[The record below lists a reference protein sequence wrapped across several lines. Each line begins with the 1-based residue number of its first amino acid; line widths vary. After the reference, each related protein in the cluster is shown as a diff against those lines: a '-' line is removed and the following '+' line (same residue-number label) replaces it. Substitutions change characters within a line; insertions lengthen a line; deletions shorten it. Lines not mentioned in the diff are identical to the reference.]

1 MIVLIIG
8 SACYYKYHF
17 SFITASTNNTTSL
30 RLLSVIELLI
40 ASAKG
45 EDDDLTSSAEAEGD
59 EAAETCGDEEGLR
72 AFGVPVVELFAQ

>member
-45 EDDDLTSSAEAEGD
+45 EDDDLTSGAETEGD
-59 EAAETCGDEEGLR
+59 EAAEACGDEERLVTLV
-72 AFGVPVVELFAQ
+72 VPVVELIA